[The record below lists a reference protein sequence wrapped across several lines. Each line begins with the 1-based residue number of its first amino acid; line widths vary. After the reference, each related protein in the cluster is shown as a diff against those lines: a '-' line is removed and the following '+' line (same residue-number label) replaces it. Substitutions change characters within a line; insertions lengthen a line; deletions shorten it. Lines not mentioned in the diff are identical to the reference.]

1 MPFNYRTELY
11 DEDGPGEGP
20 HFPPPD
26 EPDEKR
32 GPGPSAFGQEWAT
45 LPIPMPEVL
54 SVFTDATGQV
64 IAAWVDYL
72 QVRWKDL
79 DTVVTGVRQY
89 NADLAP
95 PEDPQDGSQDGPRD
109 GPHDG
114 IDC

>member
-1 MPFNYRTELY
+1 MTPVDIISLPFNYRTELY

-20 HFPPPD
+20 HFAPPD
-26 EPDEKR
+26 DPPDDTNEKR

-54 SVFTDATGQV
+54 TVFTEAGGV
-64 IAAWVDYL
+64 IAAWADEK
-72 QVRWKDL
+72 QIRWRDL
-79 DTVVTGVRQY
+79 DIVVTGVVQY

-95 PEDPQDGSQDGPRD
+95 PDGP
-109 GPHDG
+109 GDG